1 MLYILFE
8 SGSLPQRNE
17 GFSTAGE
24 SISTFFSLR
33 NIRSFVRSFVWKI
46 SHLVCEAAS
55 ISIRFVAH
63 TTPATCGRTREC
75 KKTSNRSTLR
85 TKQLARESKA
95 FSVRRFFSLSLS
107 LSLSLQKQGFQPQGT
122 SVLLTRATSE
132 CLFALFILLVHVRV
146 VRCPRSAKNSRICLF
161 SFFDFWFE
169 IRLVVSCFVVVFFLR
184 ARLNILISCA
194 HFRAENILA
203 LLLNRPPFGTS

>member
-107 LSLSLQKQGFQPQGT
+107 LSLSSK
-122 SVLLTRATSE
+122 TR
-132 CLFALFILLVHVRV
+132 L
-146 VRCPRSAKNSRICLF
+146 SAAG
-161 SFFDFWFE
+161 DE
-169 IRLVVSCFVVVFFLR
+169 
-184 ARLNILISCA
+184 
-194 HFRAENILA
+194 
-203 LLLNRPPFGTS
+203 RPADSSDE